1 MAPCPGGAS
10 QGPRATPLLCSPVP
24 LVPCEPGPSQVR
36 QWSPQH
42 SKVRVDAA
50 QGGSESLFQ
59 KRPRPRRWWALDCT
73 SGRQPSA
80 VTSPC
85 GLSQGPHG
93 ASVVSHC
100 PLEMVL
106 WGGLPRRCGN
116 LGFQVTPRIGKG
128 RGPFLSGG
136 EGVSL
141 LWARQADPP
150 PLLVSP
156 PWVTTPWVLLT
167 LRPPGLGALA
177 LAPSAQVPPSRMGA
191 PSSGGLSVTLTSPRP
206 LAAQLRGCTWTV
218 PVHGTWRGS
227 VSALHAGQTVA
238 PR

>member
-1 MAPCPGGAS
+1 MNQARPRLGSGAHSTVRSVWTLPREGLSPCSRSG
-10 QGPRATPLLCSPVP
+10 
-24 LVPCEPGPSQVR
+24 
-36 QWSPQH
+36 
-42 SKVRVDAA
+42 
-50 QGGSESLFQ
+50 
-59 KRPRPRRWWALDCT
+59 PRPRWWWALDCT

-106 WGGLPRRCGN
+106 WGGLPRHCGN
-116 LGFQVTPRIGKG
+116 LRFQVTPRIGKG

-136 EGVSL
+136 EEVSL

-156 PWVTTPWVLLT
+156 PWVTTPVGAADPQASRPRGPCSRALGPGASFSHGGPLLWGAFCHAHQ
-167 LRPPGLGALA
+167 PQAPGGPA
-177 LAPSAQVPPSRMGA
+177 SRMHLDG
-191 PSSGGLSVTLTSPRP
+191 PSSWHLAWVCVCPARGSDSGSSLSVCRTDRLYSDRV
-206 LAAQLRGCTWTV
+206 R
-218 PVHGTWRGS
+218 
-227 VSALHAGQTVA
+227 SA
-238 PR
+238 